1 MGEGTFSAT
10 TKHSSTLS
18 SHPSYREALSSLCS
32 HHGSFRGG
40 SSAKAALPAQAE
52 GQCGSMGEGAELRIG
67 AHPPLP
73 RISFTLHCFYH

>member
-10 TKHSSTLS
+10 TKRTLS
-18 SHPSYREALSSLCS
+18 SHPSYGEALSPLCS

-40 SSAKAALPAQAE
+40 SRAKAALPAQAE
-52 GQCGSMGEGAELRIG
+52 GQCGSMGGAELRIG